1 MAIFDELKSI
11 GKVLRE
17 ADKIEQYNQ
26 ILDVQEK
33 LLEMQN
39 RIIELDS
46 ENRVLKEQLETKASL
61 IFEKN
66 AYWIEQEEV
75 KDGPFCSCCWDDN
88 KKPIRMQPCGNPAF
102 YNCPKCTNKEVNVY
116 PEKDI
121 RKNQF
126 NNRQNFNGFI

>member
-33 LLEMQN
+33 LLEMQK

-75 KDGPFCSCCWDDN
+75 
-88 KKPIRMQPCGNPAF
+88 
-102 YNCPKCTNKEVNVY
+102 
-116 PEKDI
+116 
-121 RKNQF
+121 
-126 NNRQNFNGFI
+126 